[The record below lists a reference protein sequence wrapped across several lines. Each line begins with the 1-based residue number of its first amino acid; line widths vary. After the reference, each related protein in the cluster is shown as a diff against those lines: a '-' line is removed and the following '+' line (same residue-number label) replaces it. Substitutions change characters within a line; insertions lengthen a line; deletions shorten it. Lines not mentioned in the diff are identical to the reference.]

1 MLGANLDREI
11 AIIAALLT
19 AAHDRR
25 VPVIFSTVRYD
36 DADLKNPGIWALK
49 QKGVDDAQGRRR
61 WLGGRSAP
69 RFSARRIRCCSRN
82 MPRASSAPISC
93 LGSSRIGSIRSSSPV
108 APRADACARPRSMPA
123 RTGSVYGGAGSR
135 GRPVRCRARAK
146 SFRSR
151 CQVCRCYIAAR
162 RARLS
167 RTRRLQFR
175 RAVLMEMP

>member
-1 MLGANLDREI
+1 VQSKTADFPDERAMLGANLDKEI

-69 RFSARRIRCCSRN
+69 RFSARWIRCCSRN
-82 MPRASSAPISC
+82 MPRASLAPISC
-93 LGSSRIGSIRSSSPV
+93 LGRRASGRY
-108 APRADACARPRSMPA
+108 PRHHRLHHERMRARDRGRCLPERVPS
-123 RTGSVYGGAGSR
+123 YGGAGGR
-135 GRPVRCRARAK
+135 RRPVRCRARAK

-151 CQVCRCYIAAR
+151 CQVCRCYIAA
-162 RARLS
+162 
-167 RTRRLQFR
+167 
-175 RAVLMEMP
+175 